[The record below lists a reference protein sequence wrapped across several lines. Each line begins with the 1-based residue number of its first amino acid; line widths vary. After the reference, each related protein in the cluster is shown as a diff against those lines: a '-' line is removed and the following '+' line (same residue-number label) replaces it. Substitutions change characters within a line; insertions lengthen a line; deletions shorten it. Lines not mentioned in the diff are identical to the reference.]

1 MIASQA
7 DNGGHSRGVIVGSD
21 NAAQAASDNGRSDAT
36 VLGNMSAALADSVN
50 GSANAFALGDDNLA
64 EAVATDGAVV
74 SDLATDGSGGAALQT
89 AIFEVTALVTVLKAQ
104 IADKAMNAIT
114 QYINS

>member
-1 MIASQA
+1 MLSIDAS
-7 DNGGHSRGVIVGSD
+7 SD
-21 NAAQAASDNGRSDAT
+21 NKAKKSR
-36 VLGNMSAALADSVN
+36 LVN
-50 GSANAFALGDDNLA
+50 GVAAGLGI
-64 EAVATDGAVV
+64 VAAIVVSTAWGLLIRRRDGAVV

-114 QYINS
+114 QYISS

>member
-1 MIASQA
+1 
-7 DNGGHSRGVIVGSD
+7 
-21 NAAQAASDNGRSDAT
+21 
-36 VLGNMSAALADSVN
+36 MSAALAESE
-50 GSANAFALGDDNLA
+50 SARASSLSLGADNLA
-64 EAVATDGAVV
+64 EAAATDGAVV

>member
-1 MIASQA
+1 
-7 DNGGHSRGVIVGSD
+7 
-21 NAAQAASDNGRSDAT
+21 
-36 VLGNMSAALADSVN
+36 MSAALAESE
-50 GSANAFALGDDNLA
+50 NARASSLSLGADNLA